1 MSKYIFQKTIISP
14 IFIQKIE
21 SMKNNNSNT
30 KQHSA
35 VIIIA
40 SFVIILAGV
49 MYSESMI
56 TQILMALF
64 ISIICAQP
72 ISWLQKKKVPQGIAV
87 TIVFVGITVVVIGFG
102 QLIGSSLS
110 SFSENAPK
118 YEENLQEIGIAVFQ
132 FAENKG
138 INISPDE
145 MMKLFDPS
153 KVMKITA
160 GFLGQLGGLMGNAFT
175 IFFLVL
181 FLLMELD
188 SFPIKAKAIVKGSTA
203 SLAFL
208 NTIGNSIRHYL
219 SIKTMTSLLTGV
231 LIWIS
236 LAIIGVDYAIIWALI
251 AFLLNYIPNIGSI
264 IAAIPAILFSII
276 QLGFGGVIW
285 TIIVFAAVNLI
296 IGNIVE
302 PKMMGKGMGLST
314 FVVFVSLLFWGFIL
328 GSVGMFLSVPL
339 TMAIK
344 IMLEQDAKTASIAI
358 FLGTQGEAQAILDK
372 KDRFT
377 DNL

>member
-1 MSKYIFQKTIISP
+1 MK
-14 IFIQKIE
+14 
-21 SMKNNNSNT
+21 KNNSIVR
-30 KQHSA
+30 QYPV

-40 SFVIILAGV
+40 SFIIIIAGV
-49 MYSESMI
+49 IYAQSMI

-72 ISWLQKKKVPQGIAV
+72 IAWLQKKKIPQGLAI
-87 TIVFVGITVVVIGFG
+87 TIVLIGTIVVFLGFG

-118 YEENLQEIGIAVFQ
+118 YEENLKEISKTVYQ
-132 FAENKG
+132 FAEEKG
-138 INISPDE
+138 IRISSDE
-145 MMKLFDPS
+145 MVKLFDPS
-153 KVMKITA
+153 KVMRFTA

-188 SFPIKAKAIVKGSTA
+188 SFPVKAKAIIKGSGG
-203 SLAFL
+203 SLEFL
-208 NTIGNSIRHYL
+208 NTIGYSIRHYL

-231 LIWIS
+231 LIWVS
-236 LAIIGVDYAIIWALI
+236 LTVIGLDYAIIWGLI
-251 AFLLNYIPNIGSI
+251 AFVLNYIPNIGSI
-264 IAAIPAILFSII
+264 IAAIPVILFSIV
-276 QLGFGGVIW
+276 QLGFGGIIW
-285 TIIVFAAVNLI
+285 TTVIFATVNLL
-296 IGNIVE
+296 IGNVVE
-302 PKMMGKGMGLST
+302 PKIMGKGLGLST

-344 IMLEQDAKTASIAI
+344 IMLEQNPKTAGIAI
-358 FLGTQGEAQAILDK
+358 FLGTGGEAQAILDK
-372 KDRFT
+372 EE
-377 DNL
+377 NLIEDPGNLSAK